1 MPSYDDIRE
10 TMAEL
15 GKMYGKQGGD
25 ARAKN
30 LTPEELS
37 AIGRKGALAMWA
49 KKRATAKKK
58 KG

>member
-1 MPSYDDIRE
+1 MS
-10 TMAEL
+10 EL

-49 KKRATAKKK
+49 KKRAAEKKK